1 MWNRQSVKRFWLRAY
16 EDLRIRRLAAVM
28 FALTWWGVLYPELCF
43 TEGTYEQIIVVDGQE
58 IVSEQTEYMDI
69 LSATGDEVVVR
80 SRFLEWLEEKLKKN

>member
-1 MWNRQSVKRFWLRAY
+1 MWNRQSVKRFWLKGS
-16 EDLRIRRLAAVM
+16 EDMRIRTAAAVM

-58 IVSEQTEYMDI
+58 IVSEQTDYRDI

-80 SRFLEWLEEKLKKN
+80 SRFLEWLEEKLKKD